1 MKLDL
6 KLFATIN
13 DKAQASHFALELQK
27 EHPTVKDL
35 LTEIIVQ
42 IPSLEASVKSV
53 LVAVN
58 SEFAFPDQT
67 INASDKIALSPPV
80 SGG

>member
-1 MKLDL
+1 MKLDV
-6 KLFATIN
+6 KLFATLKE
-13 DKAQASHFALELQK
+13 KAQTSHFALELQK

-42 IPSLEASVKSV
+42 IPSLESSMKSV

-58 SEFAFPDQT
+58 SEFAFPDQA
-67 INASDKIALSPPV
+67 INASDKIALFPPV

>member
-1 MKLDL
+1 MKLDV
-6 KLFATIN
+6 KLFATLKE
-13 DKAQASHFALELQK
+13 KAQTGHFALELQK
-27 EHPTVKDL
+27 EQPTVKEL

-42 IPSLEASVKSV
+42 IPSLESSMKSA

-58 SEFAFPDQT
+58 GEFAFPDQV
-67 INASDKIALSPPV
+67 INANDKIALFPPV